1 MKRFNRHRS
10 RNRCSGFSL
19 LELMI
24 SIGLIAIIA
33 TLSSLVSD
41 TARNAFVTTS
51 TSTKLEAQVKTTL
64 DRVAIEFEM
73 AVAGTLDPDLTGL
86 FSDTSSIS
94 MQQVVDLDEGVIVLG
109 TVTTISFQRDPAD
122 AADGVDNDGDGL
134 VDEGRLVM
142 VRNDGE
148 ANSTSVTLCKNVGR
162 FLEGEDDGN
171 GDENGNGLVNEPGF
185 LIQRDGNLIT
195 LQLTLEEADGSG
207 QLTTRTSTTSVN
219 LRN

>member
-1 MKRFNRHRS
+1 
-10 RNRCSGFSL
+10 
-19 LELMI
+19 MI